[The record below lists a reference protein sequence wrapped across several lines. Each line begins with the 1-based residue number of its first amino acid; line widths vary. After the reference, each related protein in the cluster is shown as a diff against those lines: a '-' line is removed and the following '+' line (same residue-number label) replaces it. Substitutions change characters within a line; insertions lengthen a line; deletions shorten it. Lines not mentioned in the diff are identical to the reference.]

1 MTLPFSALFALFTD
15 WQTLPPP
22 APVVAPAS
30 IPYIAFV
37 PFTTRYAV
45 GNTAAWLDT
54 LAANMKGV
62 RDAGGHQLL
71 SVYTCPEELA
81 KDPLIGYK
89 RAEKV
94 MHEMMRHTNL
104 KPDFFYVT
112 TLVADEV
119 VLPNSPCASPGIFP
133 RGLIK

>member
-1 MTLPFSALFALFTD
+1 MNLPLSALFALFTA

-22 APVVAPAS
+22 TPLVAPAY

-45 GNTAAWLDT
+45 GTTAAWLDT
-54 LAANMKGV
+54 LAVNMKGV

-94 MHEMMRHTNL
+94 MREMMLYTNL
-104 KPDFFYVT
+104 KPDFFYIR

-119 VLPNSPCASPGIFP
+119 AMPNSPCTSPGIFP
-133 RGLIK
+133 KGLLE